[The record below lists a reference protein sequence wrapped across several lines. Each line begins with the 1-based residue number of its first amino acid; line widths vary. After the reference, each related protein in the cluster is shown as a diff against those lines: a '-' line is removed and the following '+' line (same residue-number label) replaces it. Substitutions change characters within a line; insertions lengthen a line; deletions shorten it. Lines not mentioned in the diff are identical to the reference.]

1 MKLKFDICK
10 KEREGLL
17 YENGAG
23 EKIVSHSK
31 LKL

>member
-1 MKLKFDICK
+1 MKLKFDIQK

-23 EKIVSHSK
+23 KKIVDHFK